1 MSGPN
6 VNLDL
11 IYSPNS
17 TCASCSWSI
26 PSPPPNLGLGRAHL
40 LIVSMLEEVDNVQYA
55 LYDPFSLE
63 NPN

>member
-17 TCASCSWSI
+17 TCASSLWYI
-26 PSPPPNLGLGRAHL
+26 PPPPYLGLGRAHL

-55 LYDPFSLE
+55 LYHV
-63 NPN
+63 

>member
-17 TCASCSWSI
+17 TEYVCFFPVVH
-26 PSPPPNLGLGRAHL
+26 PSAPYLGLGRAHL
-40 LIVSMLEEVDNVQYA
+40 LTVRMLEEVDNVQYA
-55 LYDPFSLE
+55 LYDLVSRE
-63 NPN
+63 SE